1 MQKECAEPGLF
12 YMVLRDNVR
21 VFVACEEDLHPND
34 NEEKGKKKRIKVS
47 GER

>member
-1 MQKECAEPGLF
+1 
-12 YMVLRDNVR
+12 MVLRDNVR